1 MIYIVGIGIYG
12 RESLCRRALSLIQ
25 GASLLV
31 GSVRYLEEFPDFDGD
46 TIRLGSD
53 VDDVIR
59 RIREGRWDGD
69 VVVLATGDPNLF
81 GIAKRFVAEFGGDMV
96 EIIPNV
102 STMQE
107 AFARIKLSWE
117 DAVFLSLHGRELR
130 VDDIIKGI
138 GFYNKIGIFT
148 DRRNTPSRIAG
159 ALLDRG
165 VTGLKVYVCEEMGR
179 EKERV
184 TEGGIDEIATKDF
197 SPVNVMILVRDKDTG
212 LPELDDRPAFR
223 QIFGMPDHLFS
234 HREGVIT
241 KEEVRSVVLGKLRLR
256 QGSILW
262 DIGAGSGS
270 VSIEA
275 VRIMSGGRVYAIEE
289 DAHSIS
295 LIEKNVERF
304 SVSNL
309 VVVRGRA
316 PEALKG
322 LPEPDSVFIGGSGG
336 VIEGIITHCMDNLKP
351 KGRLVANFVT
361 LENLSAALDILKE
374 RGFSP
379 EVVEISVSRSE
390 QVSDS
395 LYLRALNPVFI
406 LSVDR

>member
-1 MIYIVGIGIYG
+1 MIYIVGIGIYC
-12 RESLCRRALSLIQ
+12 RESLSRRALSLIQ

-31 GSVRYLEEFPDFDGD
+31 GSGRYLDEFSDFNGD

-53 VDDVIR
+53 LDEVIH
-59 RIREGRWDGD
+59 RIREGSWDGD
-69 VVVLATGDPNLF
+69 VVILATGDPNLF
-81 GIAKRFVAEFGGDMV
+81 GIAKRFIDEFGEDMI

-117 DAVFLSLHGRELR
+117 DAGFFSLHGRELR

-138 GFYNKIGIFT
+138 GFYKKIGIFT

-165 VTGLKVYVCEEMGR
+165 ITGLKIYVCEEMGR
-179 EKERV
+179 EEERV
-184 TEGGIDEIATKDF
+184 TEGRVDEIATKDF
-197 SPVNVMILVRDKDTG
+197 SPVNVMILVRDKDTDM
-212 LPELDDRPAFR
+212 PELDDRSASR
-223 QIFGMPDHLFS
+223 QIFGIPDHLFS

-256 QGSILW
+256 QDSILW

-270 VSIEA
+270 VGIEA
-275 VRIMSGGRVYAIEE
+275 ARIMGGGRVYAIEE

-295 LIEKNVERF
+295 IIEKNVERF

-336 VIEGIITHCMDNLKP
+336 VIDEILAYTVAHLKP
-351 KGRLVANFVT
+351 EGRLVANFVT
-361 LENLSAALDILKE
+361 LENLSTALDILKKN
-374 RGFSP
+374 GFSP
-379 EVVEISVSRSE
+379 EVVEIAVSRSE

-406 LSVDR
+406 FSVDK